1 MDKPVKPKDTFYLFR
16 RKRTQGEGYEY
27 IQHLISPSHDDGLS
41 TSCYPEYAWRGQT
54 LLDIKKMKYLI
65 SLHRYY
71 KDSDWEL
78 VKYEMEVDTPS
89 WSHQPEMKKYENLH
103 EANRKWRKLSNAECV
118 ELEEYKQFAINKYG
132 SKR

>member
-1 MDKPVKPKDTFYLFR
+1 MDKPAKPKDIFYLYR
-16 RKRTQGEGYEY
+16 RERKDGEGYEY

-54 LLDIKKMKYLI
+54 LLDIKKMQYLI

-89 WSHQPEMKKYENLH
+89 WSHQLERKEYECLNIG
-103 EANRKWRKLSNAECV
+103 KWRKLSDKERQ
-118 ELEEYKQFAINKYG
+118 ELEEYKQFALQRYD

>member
-1 MDKPVKPKDTFYLFR
+1 MDKPAKPKDTFYLFR
-16 RKRTQGEGYEY
+16 RERTQGEGYEY

-41 TSCYPEYAWRGQT
+41 TSCYPEYARRGQT

-89 WSHQPEMKKYENLH
+89 WSHQPEMKKYENLY